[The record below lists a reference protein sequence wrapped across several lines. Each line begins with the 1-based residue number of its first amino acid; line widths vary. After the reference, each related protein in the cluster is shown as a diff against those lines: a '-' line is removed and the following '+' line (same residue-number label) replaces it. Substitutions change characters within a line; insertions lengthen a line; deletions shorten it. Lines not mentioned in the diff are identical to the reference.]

1 MNWMY
6 AWLDTPEHAVPDPGY
21 NAMRRVCTTVS
32 GGAYHSNTET
42 ELKKKLATMLL
53 RRLGWTLAGSAPA
66 HPRCV
71 LIAAPHTSNW
81 DFLYM
86 LLYAA
91 AFGLNVRWLAK
102 KSLFNPAMGWF
113 MRALGG
119 IAVDRGAAQD
129 VVAELTAVFAREPSL
144 MLVIPTEATRAR
156 TEYWKSG
163 FYRIAKAANVPV
175 VPSYLDYERRQ
186 AGFGPALNP
195 TGDVS
200 ADMQQLRGFYADKVG
215 LYPVQ
220 FGPVR
225 LREEIAD

>member
-1 MNWMY
+1 MTGARIMQY
-6 AWLDTPEHAVPDPGY
+6 IRCAQ
-21 NAMRRVCTTVS
+21 CTVGVQS
-32 GGAYHSNTET
+32 KTEMK
-42 ELKKKLATMLL
+42 LKQKLARLIL
-53 RRLGWTLAGSAPA
+53 RRLGWTVVGVAPE

-102 KSLFNPAMGWF
+102 KSLFNPLMGWF

-119 IAVDRGAAQD
+119 IAVDRDAAHG
-129 VVAELTAVFAREPSL
+129 VVKDLTEVFARESSL

-156 TEYWKSG
+156 TPFWKSG
-163 FYRIAKAANVPV
+163 FYRIAKGANVPI
-175 VPSYLDYERRQ
+175 VPTFLDYKLRQ
-186 AGFGPALNP
+186 GGFGPALIP
-195 TGDVS
+195 TNDVT
-200 ADMQQLRGFYADKVG
+200 ADMQQLRDLYADKVG
-215 LYPVQ
+215 LYPDQ

-225 LREEIAD
+225 LREESRDGAA